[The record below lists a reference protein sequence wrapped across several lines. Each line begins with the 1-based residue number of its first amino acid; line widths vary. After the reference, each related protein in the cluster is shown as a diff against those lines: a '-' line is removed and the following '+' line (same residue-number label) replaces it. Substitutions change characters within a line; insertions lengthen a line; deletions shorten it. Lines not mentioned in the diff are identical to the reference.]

1 MNLFYFSESP
11 FPSTAANTVQV
22 MNMCSAFAELGHDV
36 TLVCRRPDATE
47 RSAAGS
53 TRAVFEAY
61 DLPEQFR
68 IIRYP
73 FTQPPGRKTRW
84 TLRAALRARVGGCGL
99 AYGRSPRA
107 CLFAARLGLPVVY
120 ESHKLLDKGNAPEY
134 RAARQLLVHRNLRR
148 VVVLSHALAR
158 KFVSEY
164 GVDVSRVRVAYNAA
178 RDPGDPRPL
187 ALEPGDRPAG
197 GHKPFRVG
205 YAGSLHEGKGM
216 ELIAALAPLV
226 PRAQFY
232 VAGGNDTEVARWR
245 ERTGDEENISLLG
258 ALPQKDLPAFRAAM
272 DVLLVPPKASV
283 RVAGGGRIEQADA
296 PPLKLFE
303 ALASGKPV
311 ICSDFL
317 GEVVTDG
324 EHALLRDP
332 EEPGQWA
339 RALEYLISDEAAR
352 ERLSRGARELFLSE
366 YTWRRRAEKVL
377 AGLA

>member
-1 MNLFYFSESP
+1 
-11 FPSTAANTVQV
+11 
-22 MNMCSAFAELGHDV
+22 MCSAFAELGHDV
-36 TLVCRRPDATE
+36 TLVCRRPDSIAQPADE
-47 RSAAGS
+47 S
-53 TRAVFEAY
+53 TPAVFEAY

-73 FTQPPGRKTRW
+73 FTRPPGRKTRW
-84 TLRAALRARVGGCGL
+84 TLRAALRARMGGCDL

-107 CLFAARLGLPVVY
+107 CLFAARLGLPVIY
-120 ESHKLLDKGNAPEY
+120 EAHKLLDEGNTPEY
-134 RAARQLLVHRNLRR
+134 RAGLRLLSHRNLRR

-164 GVDVSRVRVAYNAA
+164 GVDVSRLRVAHNAA
-178 RDPGDPRPL
+178 RDPGSPRPL
-187 ALEPGDRPAG
+187 SLESEDSPALSGVG
-197 GHKPFRVG
+197 GKLFRVG

-232 VAGGNDTEVARWR
+232 VAGGNGAEVARWR
-245 ERTGDEENISLLG
+245 EHAGDEENINLLG
-258 ALPQKDLPAFRAAM
+258 ALSHKELPAFRAAM

-283 RVAGGGRIEQADA
+283 RVAGGGWIEQAYA

-303 ALASGKPV
+303 ALASGRPV

-317 GEVVTDG
+317 GEVVTEG

-332 EEPGQWA
+332 HRPQQWKSA
-339 RALEYLISDEAAR
+339 IERLMSDEAAR
-352 ERLSRGARELFLSE
+352 ERLSRRARGLFLAE

-377 AGLA
+377 SGVA

>member
-1 MNLFYFSESP
+1 
-11 FPSTAANTVQV
+11 
-22 MNMCSAFAELGHDV
+22 MCSAFAEHGHEV

-53 TRAVFEAY
+53 TRAVSEAY

-73 FTQPPGRKTRW
+73 FTRPPGRKTRW
-84 TLRAALRARVGGCGL
+84 TLRAALRARVAGCDL

-120 ESHKLLDKGNAPEY
+120 EAHKLLDGGNAREY
-134 RAARQLLVHRNLRR
+134 RAGRRLLLHRNLSR

-158 KFVSEY
+158 KFSSDY
-164 GVDVSRVRVAYNAA
+164 GVDGSLLRVAYNAA

-187 ALEPGDRPAG
+187 ALERGDRT
-197 GHKPFRVG
+197 PFRVG
-205 YAGSLHEGKGM
+205 YSGSLHEGKGM
-216 ELIAALAPLV
+216 ELIASLAPLV
-226 PRAQFY
+226 PQAQFY
-232 VAGGNDTEVARWR
+232 VAGGNGEEVARWR
-245 ERTGDEENISLLG
+245 ERTGDEENINLLG
-258 ALPQKDLPAFRAAM
+258 SLPQKDLPAFRAAM

-311 ICSDFL
+311 ICSDYL
-317 GEVVTDG
+317 GEVVIDG

-332 EEPGQWA
+332 EETEQWKS
-339 RALEYLISDEAAR
+339 ALEHLMSDEGAR
-352 ERLSRGARELFLSE
+352 EKLSRGARALFLSE